1 MLNRVKRQ
9 VLRNVGWLMLNETK
23 IYEMFN
29 GKYLVDSR
37 TKKQE
42 IND

>member
-37 TKKQE
+37 TKKQG